1 MRCDGVLNHD
11 VVLGHD
17 AAVRFNLQ
25 QQKTAQD
32 SAYTCMSTFAPA
44 QRCQHTHIEAAA
56 VLYAMHAGAT
66 QLAVKITAK
75 LDNHPA
81 LLR

>member
-1 MRCDGVLNHD
+1 VLNHD

-17 AAVRFNLQ
+17 AAVKFNLQ

-32 SAYTCMSTFAPA
+32 SAYTYMSTFAPA

-56 VLYAMHAGAT
+56 VL
-66 QLAVKITAK
+66 
-75 LDNHPA
+75 
-81 LLR
+81 